1 MDELDFLKQ
10 HWNKDEDFPKVD
22 KEGIRKMLHN
32 SSSSIVKWIFYI
44 SIIELLAGFALNF
57 LVPYDS
63 DVETDSVI
71 VSTLENALS
80 VVFYLVI
87 AYFIYKF
94 FSSYRSIKNTS
105 NTKDLLRDIIETRKA
120 VDQYIRFNIYY
131 IITVSALV
139 TVTMMITDG
148 IFDKPWGKAIFYVL
162 GISIFMVIAIA
173 ILLGLVKFY
182 YKVVYRRLVNKLNK
196 NYEQL
201 VQLDEQEEVPTIE
214 Q

>member
-44 SIIELLAGFALNF
+44 SILELLAGLALNF
-57 LVPYDS
+57 LLPNDTDINPDS
-63 DVETDSVI
+63 DI

-80 VVFYLVI
+80 VVFYIVI

-94 FSSYRSIKNTS
+94 FNSYRSIKNTS
-105 NTKDLLRDIIETRKA
+105 NTKVLLRDIIETRKA

-148 IFDKPWGKAIFYVL
+148 VFVKPWGEAAFYVV
-162 GISIFMVIAIA
+162 GISVFMIIAIA

-214 Q
+214 

>member
-10 HWNKDEDFPKVD
+10 HWKKDEDFPKVD

-44 SIIELLAGFALNF
+44 SILELLAGLALNF
-57 LVPYDS
+57 LLPNDS
-63 DVETDSVI
+63 DINPDSDI

-80 VVFYLVI
+80 VVFYIVI

-105 NTKDLLRDIIETRKA
+105 NTKVLLRDIIETRKA

-148 IFDKPWGKAIFYVL
+148 VFVKPWGEAIFYVV
-162 GISIFMVIAIA
+162 GISIFMIIAIA
-173 ILLGLVKFY
+173 ILLGLVRFY

-214 Q
+214 

>member
-44 SIIELLAGFALNF
+44 SILELLAGLALNF
-57 LVPYDS
+57 LLPNDTDINPDS
-63 DVETDSVI
+63 DI

-80 VVFYLVI
+80 VVFYIVI

-105 NTKDLLRDIIETRKA
+105 NTKVLLRDIIETRKA

-131 IITVSALV
+131 IIAVSALV

-148 IFDKPWGKAIFYVL
+148 VFVKPWGEAAFYVV
-162 GISIFMVIAIA
+162 GISIFMIIAIA

-201 VQLDEQEEVPTIE
+201 VQLDEQEEVRTIE
-214 Q
+214 

>member
-10 HWNKDEDFPKVD
+10 HWKKDEDFPKVD

-44 SIIELLAGFALNF
+44 SILELLAGLALNF
-57 LVPYDS
+57 LLPNDTDINPDS
-63 DVETDSVI
+63 DI

-80 VVFYLVI
+80 VVFYIVI

-105 NTKDLLRDIIETRKA
+105 NTKVLLRDIIETRKA

-131 IITVSALV
+131 IIAVSALV

-148 IFDKPWGKAIFYVL
+148 VFVKPWGEAIFYVV
-162 GISIFMVIAIA
+162 GISIFMIIAIA

-201 VQLDEQEEVPTIE
+201 VKLDEQEEVPTIE
-214 Q
+214 

>member
-10 HWNKDEDFPKVD
+10 HWKKDEDFPKVD

-44 SIIELLAGFALNF
+44 SILELLAGLALNF
-57 LVPYDS
+57 LLPNDTDINPDS
-63 DVETDSVI
+63 DI

-80 VVFYLVI
+80 VVFYIVI

-105 NTKDLLRDIIETRKA
+105 NTKVLLRDIIETRKA

-148 IFDKPWGKAIFYVL
+148 VFVKPWGEAIFYVV
-162 GISIFMVIAIA
+162 GISIFMIIAIA

-214 Q
+214 

>member
-10 HWNKDEDFPKVD
+10 HWKKDEDFPKVD

-44 SIIELLAGFALNF
+44 SILELLAGLALNF
-57 LVPYDS
+57 LLPNDTDINPDS
-63 DVETDSVI
+63 DI

-80 VVFYLVI
+80 VVFYIVI

-105 NTKDLLRDIIETRKA
+105 NTKVLLRDIIETRKA

-148 IFDKPWGKAIFYVL
+148 VFVKPWGEAIFYVV
-162 GISIFMVIAIA
+162 GISIFMIIAIA
-173 ILLGLVKFY
+173 ILLGLVRFY

-201 VQLDEQEEVPTIE
+201 VKLDEQEEVPTIE
-214 Q
+214 

>member
-10 HWNKDEDFPKVD
+10 HWKKDEDFPKVD

-44 SIIELLAGFALNF
+44 SILELLAGLALNF
-57 LVPYDS
+57 LLPNDTDINPDS
-63 DVETDSVI
+63 DI

-80 VVFYLVI
+80 VVFYIVI

-105 NTKDLLRDIIETRKA
+105 NTKVLLRDIIETRKA

-131 IITVSALV
+131 IIAVSALV

-148 IFDKPWGKAIFYVL
+148 VFVKPWGEAIFYVV
-162 GISIFMVIAIA
+162 GISIFMIIAIA
-173 ILLGLVKFY
+173 ILLGLVRFY

-201 VQLDEQEEVPTIE
+201 VKLDEQEEVPTIE
-214 Q
+214 

>member
-10 HWNKDEDFPKVD
+10 HWKKDEDFPKVD

-44 SIIELLAGFALNF
+44 SILELLAGLALNF
-57 LVPYDS
+57 LLPNDTDINPDS
-63 DVETDSVI
+63 DI

-80 VVFYLVI
+80 VVFYIVI

-105 NTKDLLRDIIETRKA
+105 NTKVLLRDIIETRKA

-131 IITVSALV
+131 IIAVSALV

-148 IFDKPWGKAIFYVL
+148 VFVKPWGEAIFYVV
-162 GISIFMVIAIA
+162 GISIFMIIAIA

-201 VQLDEQEEVPTIE
+201 VKLGEQDEVPTIE
-214 Q
+214 

>member
-10 HWNKDEDFPKVD
+10 HWKKDEDFPKVD

-44 SIIELLAGFALNF
+44 SILELLAGLALNF
-57 LVPYDS
+57 LLPNDTDINPDS
-63 DVETDSVI
+63 DI

-80 VVFYLVI
+80 VVFYIVI

-105 NTKDLLRDIIETRKA
+105 NTKVLLRDIIETRKA

-148 IFDKPWGKAIFYVL
+148 VFVKPWGEAIFYVV
-162 GISIFMVIAIA
+162 GISIFMIIAIA
-173 ILLGLVKFY
+173 ILLGLVRFY

-214 Q
+214 

>member
-10 HWNKDEDFPKVD
+10 HWKKDEDFPKVD

-44 SIIELLAGFALNF
+44 SILELLAGLALNF
-57 LVPYDS
+57 LLTNDTDINPDS
-63 DVETDSVI
+63 DI

-80 VVFYLVI
+80 VVFYIVI

-105 NTKDLLRDIIETRKA
+105 NTKVLLRDIIETRKA

-131 IITVSALV
+131 IIAVSALV

-148 IFDKPWGKAIFYVL
+148 VFVKPWGEAIFYVV
-162 GISIFMVIAIA
+162 GISIFMIIAIA
-173 ILLGLVKFY
+173 ILLGLVRFY

-196 NYEQL
+196 NYE
-201 VQLDEQEEVPTIE
+201 
-214 Q
+214 

>member
-44 SIIELLAGFALNF
+44 SILELLAGLALNF
-57 LVPYDS
+57 LLPNDTDINPDS
-63 DVETDSVI
+63 DI

-80 VVFYLVI
+80 VVFYIVI

-105 NTKDLLRDIIETRKA
+105 NTKVLLRDIIETRKA

-131 IITVSALV
+131 IIAVSALV

-148 IFDKPWGKAIFYVL
+148 VFVKPWGEAAFYVV
-162 GISIFMVIAIA
+162 GISIFMIIAIA

-196 NYEQL
+196 NYERL
-201 VQLDEQEEVPTIE
+201 VQLDEQEDVPTIE
-214 Q
+214 

>member
-10 HWNKDEDFPKVD
+10 HWKKDEDFPKVD

-44 SIIELLAGFALNF
+44 SILELLAGLALNF
-57 LVPYDS
+57 LLPNDTDINPDS
-63 DVETDSVI
+63 DI

-80 VVFYLVI
+80 VVFYIVI

-105 NTKDLLRDIIETRKA
+105 NTKVLLRDIIETRKA

-148 IFDKPWGKAIFYVL
+148 VFVKPWGEAIFYVV
-162 GISIFMVIAIA
+162 GISIFMIIAIA
-173 ILLGLVKFY
+173 ILLGLVRFY

-201 VQLDEQEEVPTIE
+201 VQLDEQEEVRTIE
-214 Q
+214 

>member
-10 HWNKDEDFPKVD
+10 HWKKDEDFPKVD

-44 SIIELLAGFALNF
+44 SILELLAGLALNF
-57 LVPYDS
+57 LLPNDTDINPDS
-63 DVETDSVI
+63 DI

-80 VVFYLVI
+80 VVFYIVI

-105 NTKDLLRDIIETRKA
+105 NTKVLLRDIIETRKA

-148 IFDKPWGKAIFYVL
+148 VFVKPWGEAIFYVV
-162 GISIFMVIAIA
+162 GISIFMIIAIA
-173 ILLGLVKFY
+173 ILLGLVRFY

-201 VQLDEQEEVPTIE
+201 VKLGEQDEVPTIE
-214 Q
+214 